1 MLASIF
7 DNGAVYYPIIFG
19 VPILAGIITAFLR
32 PDRRGV
38 WIVVGVVAALMLLDF
53 AFDEERFSDL
63 AFFVVLGIVLSG
75 LGLLA
80 RVVTKRLN
88 ARRTVA

>member
-19 VPILAGIITAFLR
+19 VPILAGIVTAIRR
-32 PDRRGV
+32 PDRKGK
-38 WIVVGVVAALMLLDF
+38 WIVVGAVAVLMFLDF
-53 AFDEERFSDL
+53 AFDEGRWSDL
-63 AFFVVLGIVLSG
+63 VFFIVLGMVLSG

-80 RVVTKRLN
+80 RVVTKRLQA
-88 ARRTVA
+88 ARS

>member
-19 VPILAGIITAFLR
+19 VPILAGIVTAIRR
-32 PDRRGV
+32 PDRNGK
-38 WIVVGVVAALMLLDF
+38 WIVVGAVAVLMFLDF
-53 AFDEERFSDL
+53 VFDEERWSDL
-63 AFFVVLGIVLSG
+63 VFFVVLGIVLSG

-80 RVVTKRLN
+80 RVVTKRFQA
-88 ARRTVA
+88 ARS

>member
-19 VPILAGIITAFLR
+19 VPILAGIVTAIRR
-32 PDRRGV
+32 PDRNGK
-38 WIVVGVVAALMLLDF
+38 WIVVGAVAVLMFLDF
-53 AFDEERFSDL
+53 VFDEERWSDL
-63 AFFVVLGIVLSG
+63 VFFVVLGIVLSG

-80 RVVTKRLN
+80 RGVTKRFQA
-88 ARRTVA
+88 ARS